1 MKTTAIIP
9 LISIGGLPTEAE
21 INTLFLRG
29 VRSLV
34 NVSGVKLS
42 DVYPEQRWDCWS
54 LNEYFFSD
62 IFSSALDIAAIED
75 MAHQSSF
82 FEETANPE
90 HRQQFLQSVQA
101 LSHILLNHESVHVFC
116 HHGVG
121 RSPAV
126 TLAAICQVWSLSLPE
141 AISLVQKLRPQ
152 CRITSMSIAAS
163 RWIQQ
168 QRLTL

>member
-1 MKTTAIIP
+1 MKTTAITP
-9 LISIGGLPTEAE
+9 LISIGGLPTKAE
-21 INTLFLRG
+21 INALFLRG

-42 DVYPEQRWDCWS
+42 EVYPQQRWDCWN

-62 IFSSALDIAAIED
+62 IFSTALDLSSIED
-75 MAHQSSF
+75 ATHQSSF
-82 FEETANPE
+82 FEERANPE
-90 HRQQFLQSVQA
+90 HRQQFLQSVQT

-121 RSPAV
+121 RSPVV

-141 AISLVQKLRPQ
+141 AMSLVQKLRPQ

-168 QRLTL
+168 QRPTL